1 MLRHRL
7 NSREE
12 RRRIN
17 PLTFSNWI
25 NTNEGIIRYIAP
37 SDPTATNR
45 QVYNRN
51 VAGVEDSRL
60 FPKANVII
68 NPSFTA
74 DTDWTKGDAA
84 ITIAGGKATW
94 SGAQAGDADLTATVA
109 PLTSGDRYGRNIVLS
124 GVSAGTLT
132 PLFGTQAGAA
142 MDASGTYPI
151 DEQVANGTA
160 FVLRGDSDFVGSC
173 ELVEI
178 PPKNPLNASII
189 GATVAQ
195 RFSRG
200 LPWANFYDGINDLDP
215 IYSTALNTV
224 YNRAEHTLLIFI
236 KMDDA
241 DWNTFTRRTA
251 MRIRANAANM
261 ETLEKNSAPY
271 EWRWFSVGGGTQSEF
286 VQGSITPDVTKMF
299 AITRSESADR
309 VNYFMDDMLLGS
321 SSSIGTTAGT
331 PLSPTDCVIGASF
344 VPISQPFAGLISDGI
359 LHPTRAMPHREIIE
373 YYRRWRAG

>member
-25 NTNEGIIRYIAP
+25 NTNEGIIRWIAP
-37 SDPTATNR
+37 SDSAATNR

-60 FPKANVII
+60 FPKASVIV

-84 ITIAGGKATW
+84 ITISGGKATW

-160 FVLRGDSDFVGSC
+160 FALRGDSDFVGSC

-178 PPKNPLNASII
+178 PPHNPLNASMI
-189 GATVAQ
+189 GSQPAQ

-200 LPWANFYDGINDLDP
+200 LPWANSYDGNNDFDN
-215 IYSTALNTV
+215 IYSTTLNSV
-224 YNRAEHTLLIFI
+224 FDGSVGTLIAF
-236 KMDDA
+236 
-241 DWNTFTRRTA
+241 FQVG
-251 MRIRANAANM
+251 NAAVWTDGQFRRVVNIQVDGFNRVYISRTNIDN
-261 ETLEKNSAPY
+261 ELQIVYEANDVLLVDNIGGLTTLEPLMAAVTWNKSVDNVTTYFNDAISAS
-271 EWRWFSVGGGTQSEF
+271 FSG
-286 VQGSITPDVTKMF
+286 
-299 AITRSESADR
+299 
-309 VNYFMDDMLLGS
+309 LGVWSGALS
-321 SSSIGTTAGT
+321 STG
-331 PLSPTDCVIGASF
+331 CKIGAVDGVSF
-344 VPISQPFAGLISDGI
+344 WDGLIADVI
-359 LHPTRAMPHREIIE
+359 YNPTRAMSAAEIAE
-373 YYRRWRAG
+373 YYRRWRAA